1 MVATAAS
8 KAVDRDIVWVRIP
21 PLTPTYAD
29 VVEMVDAQDLGS
41 CGENRTGSIPVVRTT
56 IKTKGEDQ

>member
-1 MVATAAS
+1 MTAS
-8 KAVDRDIVWVRIP
+8 KAVGGNTVWVRV
-21 PLTPTYAD
+21 PLPTPTYAD

-56 IKTKGEDQ
+56 IKTTGEDQ